1 MDPNRN
7 KPVNEHE
14 LEALIDKLLNPVSEI
29 RWRALHNILSKLNY
43 GLLDI
48 ENLIEIQQGKLCHNL
63 VNWFSCDIHSI
74 EDPKIVLKFLLKIIK
89 ETKNGLSII
98 INCNTR
104 NILQNWASRY
114 TEDYETILLIRDVCS
129 ELITTIELDNSI
141 SRERLNYGGK
151 DDDLKELED
160 TDPTSTTENS
170 LATTTNS
177 IASPAGY
184 ILRTRQDHIRSKL
197 PDHLLGRDASPP
209 EQSTTSN
216 TVQDENRMYSP
227 ISRSYLQRKVRFST
241 NSESQELENGNTDII
256 ESDIIIDIFPK
267 SKLLSEWHTLSKVD
281 RDLLSDIT
289 SRIKSSERYEAQNAM
304 QEFSSLVLEDYP
316 TEIFLQRPSIVFSV
330 FDLLRTHKD
339 AGRRYSSLYCL
350 EKMAKKLQE
359 RLKFCAN
366 VGFVG
371 KKNCDTLFTDSI
383 SITSEANVHGSQG
396 KLIYTETFV
405 QHINL
410 VTRTQSILPDV

>member
-1 MDPNRN
+1 MDPERN

-29 RWRALHNILSKLNY
+29 RWRALQNILSKLNY

-48 ENLIEIQQGKLCHNL
+48 ENLIEIQHGKLCTNL
-63 VNWFSCDIHSI
+63 VSWFSCDIHSI
-74 EDPKIVLKFLLKIIK
+74 EDPKIVLKFLLKVVK

-129 ELITTIELDNSI
+129 ELITTIELENSI

-256 ESDIIIDIFPK
+256 ESDIIIDIFPM
-267 SKLLSEWHTLSKVD
+267 SKFVSEWHTLSKVD

-304 QEFSSLVLEDYP
+304 QEFSSLVLEDYQ

-339 AGRRYSSLYCL
+339 AGRR
-350 EKMAKKLQE
+350 
-359 RLKFCAN
+359 
-366 VGFVG
+366 
-371 KKNCDTLFTDSI
+371 
-383 SITSEANVHGSQG
+383 
-396 KLIYTETFV
+396 
-405 QHINL
+405 
-410 VTRTQSILPDV
+410 